1 MKKLLKRLKTNKR
14 GFTLL
19 ECVVSL
25 TIIGIMCGSM
35 LTLFQQGINFIS
47 KAQKLDQSSAD
58 ASQIVIMGNA
68 ESVNGDGDHYYVANL
83 PVTIRFNII
92 TTSVQLAPKEFN
104 FQAGVVINNS
114 TKTKVVYYD
123 ISPDELNNLK

>member
-1 MKKLLKRLKTNKR
+1 MNKR

-35 LTLFQQGINFIS
+35 MALFQQGIGFIS

-58 ASQIVIMGNA
+58 ASQIVIMGDADVVDADSDN
-68 ESVNGDGDHYYVANL
+68 YYVTDL
-83 PVTIRFNII
+83 PVTIKFNII
-92 TTSVQLAPKEFN
+92 TTSVSLAPKEFR
-104 FQAGVVINNS
+104 FQAGLVINNGS
-114 TKTKVVYYD
+114 KTKVVYYD

>member
-1 MKKLLKRLKTNKR
+1 MKKLFKRLKKNKR

-35 LTLFQQGINFIS
+35 MALFQQGIGFIS

-58 ASQIVIMGNA
+58 ASQIVIMGDADVVGNDN
-68 ESVNGDGDHYYVANL
+68 ENYYVTDL
-83 PVTIRFNII
+83 PVTIKFNII
-92 TTSVQLAPKEFN
+92 TTSVSLAPKEFN
-104 FQAGVVINNS
+104 FQAGIVINNAS
-114 TKTKVVYYD
+114 KTKVVYYD